1 MDDIRQLQELEWL
14 YGADAEVQ
22 IERNVQLMLARMRT
36 TDDVRARRAML
47 EHFLNEDFHFG
58 SIDADEVLLLPIY
71 PAREEP
77 IPGVESEMIGR
88 LLTVPWTICDRA
100 ELAEKVAAMDT
111 DVVVSFGAGNIDAC
125 CGALAEKLREKA

>member
-1 MDDIRQLQELEWL
+1 MGRLCIGFDTSN
-14 YGADAEVQ
+14 Y
-22 IERNVQLMLARMRT
+22 T
-36 TDDVRARRAML
+36 TSAAVFDG
-47 EHFLNEDFHFG
+47 ETGHNC
-58 SIDADEVLLLPIY
+58 
-71 PAREEP
+71 
-77 IPGVESEMIGR
+77 GR

>member
-1 MDDIRQLQELEWL
+1 LAAAITSVKKMFPGRRLTALFQPHL
-14 YGADAEVQ
+14 YTRTRDFYREFAEALSHADRV
-22 IERNVQLMLARMRT
+22 V
-36 TDDVRARRAML
+36 
-47 EHFLNEDFHFG
+47 
-58 SIDADEVLLLPIY
+58 LLPIY